1 MTTPPRRINSKVS
14 VSHEDILW
22 IKTKLND
29 MDVMLHKLNTT
40 VIGDVSYGQKGLVEK
55 VREHSEYIAKDEK
68 FKSKIIGGG
77 VVLGT
82 LWAALVK
89 FWDKIFT

>member
-1 MTTPPRRINSKVS
+1 MTTSRTINRKLE

-40 VIGDVSYGQKGLVEK
+40 VIGDLDYGQKGLVQK
-55 VREHSEYIAKDEK
+55 VREHSDYIAKDEK

-77 VVLGT
+77 VVLGS
-82 LWAALVK
+82 LWAALIK
-89 FWDKIFT
+89 FWDKIFA

>member
-1 MTTPPRRINSKVS
+1 MTTPRTINRKVE

-40 VIGDVSYGQKGLVEK
+40 VIGDLDYGQKGLVQK

-68 FKSKIIGGG
+68 FKSKIVGGG
-77 VVLGT
+77 VVLGS
-82 LWAALVK
+82 LWAALIK
-89 FWDKIFT
+89 FWDKIFA

>member
-1 MTTPPRRINSKVS
+1 MTTPKAINQKVE

-29 MDVMLHKLNTT
+29 MDIMLHKLNTT
-40 VIGDVSYGQKGLVEK
+40 VIGDIAYGQKGLVQK
-55 VREHSEYIAKDEK
+55 VMEHSDYIAKDEK

-77 VVLGT
+77 IVLGSV
-82 LWAALVK
+82 WAALIK
-89 FWDKIFT
+89 FWDKIFA

>member
-1 MTTPPRRINSKVS
+1 MTTSKSIVQKVE

-22 IKTKLND
+22 IKTKLNE
-29 MDVMLHKLNTT
+29 MDIMLHKLNTT

-55 VREHSEYIAKDEK
+55 VRDHSDYIAKDEK

-77 VVLGT
+77 VVLGS
-82 LWAALVK
+82 LWAALIK
-89 FWDKIFT
+89 FWDKIFA